1 MEKSGQG
8 NPHPEI
14 IVRDEAKSRLRVAVE
29 ALLTIAFWVFY
40 IYVLLPIFTLIL
52 WVFGVRTIFD
62 EVFGRKGYMAL
73 IDILKNGGL
82 ITAAILALLAGW
94 AFYNYRLFLKRGDR
108 RSSRVS
114 ISSDREIARLLNV
127 DPDALEGFRMNHRLK
142 IRVEGERYL
151 VEPGGSRFDVLQA
164 LQEPPSSRLAGIGA
178 GKE

>member
-62 EVFGRKGYMAL
+62 EVFGQKGYMAL

-94 AFYNYRLFLKRGDR
+94 AFYNYRLFVKRGER

-114 ISSDREIARLLNV
+114 ISSDREIARLLRV
-127 DPDALEGFRMNHRLK
+127 DPDALEGLRMKHRLR
-142 IRVEGERYL
+142 IRVDGEWYL
-151 VEPGGSRFDVLQA
+151 VEPEGSLLDVIQA
-164 LQEPPSSRLAGIGA
+164 PREPQEGRLAGIGA
-178 GKE
+178 GRK